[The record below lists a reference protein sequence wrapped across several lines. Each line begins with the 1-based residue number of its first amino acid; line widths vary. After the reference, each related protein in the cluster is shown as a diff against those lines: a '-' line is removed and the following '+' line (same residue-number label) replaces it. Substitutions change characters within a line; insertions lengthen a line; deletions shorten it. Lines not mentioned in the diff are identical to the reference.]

1 MLERNQAAEEI
12 PINGVKTSVLRES
25 KDATEPIKQHST
37 MMTPAVGIA
46 MQFTMSKDGDCHLP
60 DT

>member
-1 MLERNQAAEEI
+1 MYVLVGVKSSVTT

-25 KDATEPIKQHST
+25 KDTTEPVKQHSR
-37 MMTPAVGIA
+37 MMTP
-46 MQFTMSKDGDCHLP
+46 FTMSKDDDCHLP